1 MGVRT
6 AERITDVS
14 MESLRIRYKYIGC
27 GAQALRCEKCKPKHG
42 GVCPTHPEDTPKE
55 RPLPSISDT
64 SARYVF
70 LVSTGLNGISL
81 PRRQYSPGFHRRSGR
96 TTQAPQYPASGNK
109 R

>member
-42 GVCPTHPEDTPKE
+42 GVCPTHPEDTPKA
-55 RPLPSISDT
+55 S
-64 SARYVF
+64 
-70 LVSTGLNGISL
+70 
-81 PRRQYSPGFHRRSGR
+81 SPVHLRHFCALCLSCFHRLTALACRAGSIRLVFIGAR
-96 TTQAPQYPASGNK
+96 AVQPRHRNIQQAEINA
-109 R
+109 